1 MFIYTYLCLNPSM
14 QLQNK
19 NFLKEQ
25 AYIDGQWIDGA
36 KGFAVTNPADGA
48 QVATVPDLGVGETK
62 AAIEAAHK
70 ALPGWAALSAKER
83 AVILRRW
90 ADLMVAQ
97 ADDLARIMVA
107 EQGKPFAEA
116 RGEIL
121 YGAAFLE
128 WFAEEGKRAYGDI
141 IPSPLKRSRILVTRQ
156 PVGVC
161 ALITPWNFP
170 SAMITRKA
178 GAALAAGCTCVA
190 KPAAET
196 PLSALALAVL
206 AEEAGVPPGALNIVT
221 TSDSALV
228 GKELCENEKVRKLSF
243 TGSTAVGKILMRQCS
258 GTLKRLSLEL
268 GGNAPFIVFDDADI
282 DAAVEGAII
291 CKYRNAGQTCVCAN
305 RIYVQAGIYDVFADK
320 FTEKVRALKVGNG
333 AEEGVSVGPLINEE
347 AIVKVQAHIK
357 DAAAK
362 GGEILTGGESHALGG
377 LFFEPT
383 VIAGATEVMKCAQE
397 ETFGPVAPLFKFE
410 SEEEVIRLANST
422 PYGLAAYFYARDMGR
437 VVRVSEAL
445 EFGMV
450 AVNTGIL
457 STEVAPFGGV
467 KASGFG
473 REGSKYGLEEYLE
486 IKYTLL
492 AGL

>member
-1 MFIYTYLCLNPSM
+1 M

-19 NFLKEQ
+19 KLFKEQ
-25 AYIDGQWIDGA
+25 AYIDGQWVSGT
-36 KGFAVTNPADGA
+36 KNFAVTNPADGA
-48 QVATVPDLGVGETK
+48 QVATVPDLGIQETK
-62 AAIEAAHK
+62 TAIEAARK

-83 AVILRRW
+83 AAILRRW
-90 ADLMVAQ
+90 ADLVVEHAN
-97 ADDLARIMVA
+97 DLAALMVA

-128 WFAEEGKRAYGDI
+128 WFAEEGKRAYGDV
-141 IPSPLKRSRILVTRQ
+141 IPSPIKRSRIFVTRQ

-206 AEEAGVPPGALNIVT
+206 AEEAGVPPGVFNIVT
-221 TSDSALV
+221 TSDSASI
-228 GKELCENEKVRKLSF
+228 GKELCENKTVRKLSF
-243 TGSTAVGKILMRQCS
+243 TGSTEVGKILMRQCA

-282 DAAVEGAII
+282 DAAVEGALT

-305 RIYVQAGIYDVFADK
+305 RIFVQAGIYDEFAKK
-320 FTEKVRALKVGNG
+320 FTEKVKALKVGNG
-333 AEEGVSVGPLINEE
+333 AEEGVTVGPLINED
-347 AIVKVQAHIK
+347 AVSKVQAHIK
-357 DAAAK
+357 DAADKGAK
-362 GGEILTGGESHALGG
+362 LLAGGRPHVLGG

-383 VIAGATEVMKCAQE
+383 VIAGATQDMKFAQE

-422 PYGLAAYFYARDMGR
+422 PYGLAAYFYARNMGR

-467 KASGFG
+467 KESGFG
-473 REGSKYGLEEYLE
+473 REGSKYGLDEYLE

-492 AGL
+492 AGLDS